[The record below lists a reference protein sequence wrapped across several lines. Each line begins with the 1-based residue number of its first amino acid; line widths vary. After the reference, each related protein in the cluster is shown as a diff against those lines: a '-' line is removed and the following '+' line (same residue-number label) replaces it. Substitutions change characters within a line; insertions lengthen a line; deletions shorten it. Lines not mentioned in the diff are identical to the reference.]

1 MVQKLK
7 LFGQIWDIWAERR
20 GNGGRVGRIGKVFA
34 FGISLTPEIASSK
47 KLHTGGRLASLAP
60 GTLFL
65 AKEDMWMCQSFL
77 TFLGPNSDCQGYSGH
92 FLGLF
97 WGGARAAK
105 VNLLTF
111 FWGVCLINFL
121 KTYPKISHR
130 IEEGEEICSNYLD
143 DPETT
148 YCSRS
153 SRQVLSK
160 RAHLD
165 INFILN

>member
-1 MVQKLK
+1 MGEKEGLQ
-7 LFGQIWDIWAERR
+7 
-20 GNGGRVGRIGKVFA
+20 VFA
-34 FGISLTPEIASSK
+34 FGIELTPEIASSK
-47 KLHTGGRLASLAP
+47 KLHTWGRLASLAP

-111 FWGVCLINFL
+111 FWGFASSISSKLIQ
-121 KTYPKISHR
+121 KISRR

-153 SRQVLSK
+153 SRQV
-160 RAHLD
+160 
-165 INFILN
+165 

>member
-1 MVQKLK
+1 MVEKLK
-7 LFGQIWDIWAERR
+7 YFLINLGDLGWEKRQWWERR
-20 GNGGRVGRIGKVFA
+20 KDCKF
-34 FGISLTPEIASSK
+34 LLLASSWLR
-47 KLHTGGRLASLAP
+47 KLQVRKSCTHGGRLASLAP

-111 FWGVCLINFL
+111 FWGFASSISSKLIQ
-121 KTYPKISHR
+121 KISRR

-153 SRQVLSK
+153 SRQVK
-160 RAHLD
+160 
-165 INFILN
+165 